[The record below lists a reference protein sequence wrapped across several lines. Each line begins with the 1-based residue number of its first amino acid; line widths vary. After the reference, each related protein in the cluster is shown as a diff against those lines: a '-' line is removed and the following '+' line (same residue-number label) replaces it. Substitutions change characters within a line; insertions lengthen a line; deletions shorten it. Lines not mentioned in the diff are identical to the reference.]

1 MAHGGLEAVGD
12 DAQDLVAD
20 VVAWRRFVDA
30 LELVEIEQQERDAL
44 PLRNARCSTS
54 SVRAW
59 SWARLGKPV
68 RAS

>member
-12 DAQDLVAD
+12 DTQDLVAD
-20 VVAWRRFVDA
+20 VVAERFVDA